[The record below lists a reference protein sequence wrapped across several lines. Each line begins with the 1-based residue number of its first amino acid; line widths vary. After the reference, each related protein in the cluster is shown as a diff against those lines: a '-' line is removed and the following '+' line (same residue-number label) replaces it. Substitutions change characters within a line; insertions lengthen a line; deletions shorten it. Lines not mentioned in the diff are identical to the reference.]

1 MSEKRQNILIGSV
14 VALAIC
20 VAMGFVLFIK
30 PRVGDGR
37 KHLRVWFVNIDKI
50 SVGTPVTLAGKPI
63 GGVAEIKSITEA
75 REQKVDALGKVYYY
89 ELKLHIDSNA
99 QIYNTDAIFMQTS
112 GLLGERNI
120 AIIPKHIPNR
130 QDVHLA
136 NEGTPLYAQSS
147 NSVEEAV
154 AEVAQTVATAQ
165 AAVQAFS
172 QLLIENKDNVT
183 RALSGMAQVT
193 SSADQLFQK
202 FSDRDLATNLANSL
216 QSMTALADK
225 AVQLATPQTMQSLQ
239 GLLKHADGVLTALD
253 DPARWSKLLQSGE
266 SMMERGSEVLAQWQG
281 HGDEI
286 KSILSSAKTGT
297 LQLQMA
303 GLQINKMARRWSS
316 LTDTIAGGKGS
327 IGKLLTDDDLFVSA
341 NLLLGKANT
350 LVNDINQY
358 GLLFQNNRNWRRA
371 RADRVASASN
381 FKDAGAFKT
390 YCDGEMDALQ
400 TGLARIEMLWQGVQ
414 QSQTSQTRSD
424 FLKEFVQVVRRLN
437 LLQQQLDTLRE
448 EMDGK

>member
-14 VALAIC
+14 VAIAIC

-50 SVGTPVTLAGKPI
+50 NVGTPVTLAGKPI
-63 GGVAEIKSITEA
+63 GGVAEIKTITEA

-89 ELKLHIDSNA
+89 ELKLKIDSGA
-99 QIYNTDAIFMQTS
+99 QIYSTDAIFMQTS

-120 AIIPKHIPNR
+120 AIIPKHIPNL
-130 QDVHLA
+130 QKAQLA
-136 NEGTPLYAQSS
+136 DERTPLYAQSS

-165 AAVQAFS
+165 VAVQSFS
-172 QLLIENKDNVT
+172 QLLIDN
-183 RALSGMAQVT
+183 RANATEALQGMAKVMLT
-193 SSADQLFQK
+193 ANNLIQK
-202 FSDRDLATNLANSL
+202 LEEKNFAAQITQSLQAFTTLAN
-216 QSMTALADK
+216 QTAT
-225 AVQLATPQTMQSLQ
+225 LATPEVVQNIQSL
-239 GLLKHADGVLTALD
+239 LHHTNSVLAALD
-253 DPARWSKLLQSGE
+253 DPARWTKLLQ
-266 SMMERGSEVLAQWQG
+266 GSESILAKSRDILTQWEG
-281 HGDEI
+281 HGDEV
-286 KSILSSAKTGT
+286 KAILSNTKAGTGK
-297 LQLQMA
+297 
-303 GLQINKMARRWSS
+303 LQIAGEQAVGIASKWSL
-316 LTDTIAGGKGS
+316 LTDNVAAGKGS
-327 IGKLLTDDDLFVSA
+327 LGMLLSNVDLYTNA

-371 RADRVASASN
+371 RADRVANASE
-381 FKDAGAFKT
+381 FKDAKAFKT

-400 TGLARIEMLWQGVQ
+400 AGLARIEMLWKNVQ
-414 QSQTSQTRSD
+414 EGQTSQNRSD

-437 LLQQQLDTLRE
+437 LLQQQLDVLRE
-448 EMDGK
+448 EMGDK